1 MGQALVVGDQHQG
14 RAALFVEFEQQVA
27 DALASVA
34 VEVAGGFIGKQHV
47 RLRGKG
53 AGNGYPLLL
62 ATGELAWRVSQAL
75 AQADTFQQVPG
86 AFAGVFAAVQLQRQ
100 HDVFQR
106 VEAVEQL
113 ERLKY
118 EANVLGTDTCALV
131 FVEGAEGLPGEGDF
145 AAAGQVEAGQQTE
158 EGGFAG
164 TGTADDCQAIALV
177 QFQAQFVQ
185 DSQFTFRGTVLI
197 VGDSISA
204 GFGLDTS
211 KGWVALLQQRLKQ
224 EGFDDKVVNA
234 SISGDTSA
242 GGLARLPA
250 ALAEHKPDVVVIE
263 LGGNDGLRGQ
273 PPAQLQQNLAS
284 MIDQSK
290 AGGAKVLL
298 LGMQLPPN
306 YGPRYTTAF
315 AEVYGVLAKQ
325 KNVPLVPFFL
335 DGVGGHPEL
344 MQADQLH
351 PAVGAQG
358 KLLENVW
365 PTLKPL
371 L

>member
-1 MGQALVVGDQHQG
+1 MRMWFLSAGLALMCM
-14 RAALFVEFEQQVA
+14 
-27 DALASVA
+27 
-34 VEVAGGFIGKQHV
+34 
-47 RLRGKG
+47 
-53 AGNGYPLLL
+53 
-62 ATGELAWRVSQAL
+62 
-75 AQADTFQQVPG
+75 AQ
-86 AFAGVFAAVQLQRQ
+86 
-100 HDVFQR
+100 
-106 VEAVEQL
+106 
-113 ERLKY
+113 
-118 EANVLGTDTCALV
+118 N
-131 FVEGAEGLPGEGDF
+131 
-145 AAAGQVEAGQQTE
+145 AAA
-158 EGGFAG
+158 
-164 TGTADDCQAIALV
+164 
-177 QFQAQFVQ
+177 
-185 DSQFTFRGTVLI
+185 GTVLI

-211 KGWVALLQQRLKQ
+211 KGWVALLGQRLKH

-250 ALAEHKPDVVVIE
+250 ALAEHKPNLVIIE

-273 PPAQLQQNLAS
+273 PPAQLKQNLAS
-284 MIDQSK
+284 MIEQSQ
-290 AGGAKVLL
+290 AVGARVLL

-306 YGPRYTTAF
+306 YGPKYTTAF
-315 AEVYGVLAKQ
+315 AGVYAALAKE
-325 KNVPLVPFFL
+325 KSVPLVPFFL